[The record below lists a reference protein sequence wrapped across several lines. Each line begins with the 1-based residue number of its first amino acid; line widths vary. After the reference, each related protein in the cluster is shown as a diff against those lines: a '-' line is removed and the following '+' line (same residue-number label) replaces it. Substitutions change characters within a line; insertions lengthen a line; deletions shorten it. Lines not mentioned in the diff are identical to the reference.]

1 MIKGLL
7 LIGTLSLLYYIAVI
21 LYAGIRAA
29 FAVFWLALGVCFF
42 AAAAAEVY
50 LAQVSPGLWAIIK
63 NIVLGAGLV
72 FLFVFVLVEIRLVYE
87 GRQKPDPCADYLIV
101 LGAKVKKTVPC
112 RTLYKRI
119 QRACDYL
126 KENPKT
132 RAITSGGQ
140 GPGEDMTEAACMA
153 EYLVKMGIDPRRIIL
168 EEDSTNTSENLEF
181 SLSLIPKNASVVIV
195 TSGFHIYRA
204 VASGKKKGFQ
214 KISGAGSRSDVLMF
228 INYYVREFFA
238 VVKYKMYG
246 DI

>member
-1 MIKGLL
+1 MIKGLIL
-7 LIGTLSLLYYIAVI
+7 MGILSLLYYIAVI

-29 FAVFWLALGVCFF
+29 FAAFWLALGGCLF
-42 AAAAAEVY
+42 AAAATVVY
-50 LAQVSPGLWAIIK
+50 LPQVSPGLWVILK
-63 NIVLGAGLV
+63 NIVLGGGSV
-72 FLFVFVLVEIRLVYE
+72 SLFVFVLVEIRLVYE
-87 GRQKPDPCADYLIV
+87 GRQKPEPYADYLIV

-112 RTLYKRI
+112 RTLYRRI

-126 KENPKT
+126 KANPGT

-153 EYLVKMGIDPRRIIL
+153 GYLVKMGIDPRRIIL
-168 EEDSTNTSENLEF
+168 EEDSTNTGENLEF

-204 VASGKKKGFQ
+204 VATGKKKGFQ
-214 KISGAGSRSDVLMF
+214 KISGAGSRSDALMF
-228 INYYVREFFA
+228 INYYMREFFA
-238 VVKYKMYG
+238 VVKYKLYG